1 MKRPWS
7 INALFALAV
16 LIPLA
21 VVMGLA
27 ATPMR
32 ATNAWGAADLQVLG
46 GLMIDALPPPPFD
59 PSNAFEEQPA
69 AIELGRQL
77 FGDVRLSRN
86 GAVACASCHDSRK
99 GFQDGRPVGQGVG
112 TGRRRAMPIVGAAY
126 SPWLFWDGRK
136 DSLWSQALGPL
147 EDGVEHGGNRTH
159 YVHLLSTH
167 YAREYEAI
175 FGALPDMSGIP
186 LDAGPLGTPAQR
198 DAWAQLDPAE
208 RVAISRAFA
217 NMGKVLAAYERTLR
231 HGRTRFDRYVQSAL
245 HGDATEASLFTAQE
259 ENGLRLFIGQ
269 GQCISC
275 HNGPLFTDQGFHN
288 TGVPAR
294 SEAVPDHGRRA
305 ALALVSQ
312 DEFNCLGPH
321 SDALPGQ
328 CEELQFM
335 SEDDP
340 ALDGAFKTP
349 GLRGVVQ
356 RAPFMH
362 AGQFGT
368 LEQAIRHYTQAPEA
382 PVGRS
387 ELVHGRAPIRLSEDD
402 VRDLAAFLGTLSE
415 SGEGA
420 SS

>member
-7 INALFALAV
+7 INALIALAA
-16 LIPLA
+16 LIPLT
-21 VVMGLA
+21 VLMGLVA
-27 ATPMR
+27 SPMR
-32 ATNAWGAADLQVLG
+32 ATNAWSAADLQVLG

-59 PSNAFEEQPA
+59 PSNAFEERPA

-77 FGDVRLSRN
+77 FADVRLSRN
-86 GAVACASCHDSRK
+86 GAVACASCHDPRK

-112 TGRRRAMPIVGAAY
+112 TGRRRAMPIVDAAY

-147 EDGVEHGGNRTH
+147 EDGVEHGGNRTR

-167 YAREYEAI
+167 YARDYEAI
-175 FGALPDMSGIP
+175 FGALPDMSGMP
-186 LDAGPLGTPAQR
+186 LDAGPLGTPAQKE
-198 DAWAQLDPAE
+198 AWAQLDPA
-208 RVAISRAFA
+208 AQADISRAFA
-217 NMGKVLAAYERTLR
+217 NMGKALAAYERTLR
-231 HGRTRFDRYVQSAL
+231 HDSTRFDRYVQSTL
-245 HGDATEASLFTAQE
+245 HGDTSEASLFTAQQE
-259 ENGLRLFIGQ
+259 HGLRLFIGQ

-275 HNGPLFTDQGFHN
+275 HNGPLFTDQAFHN

-294 SEAVPDHGRRA
+294 SEAVADHGRRA

-312 DEFNCLGPH
+312 DEFNCLGPY
-321 SDALPGQ
+321 SDARPARCQ
-328 CEELQFM
+328 ELQFM

-349 GLRGVVQ
+349 GLRGVAQ

-362 AGQFGT
+362 AGQFAT

-382 PVGRS
+382 LVGRS
-387 ELVHGRAPIRLSEDD
+387 ELVHGRSPIKLSEGD

-415 SGEGA
+415 PTEGA
-420 SS
+420 SP